1 MRRLSG
7 SDALFLSMESGTAY
21 QHVGGLVLLDPA
33 GGGDFSTARIRETVG
48 ARLHLVPK
56 FMWKLKEVPLN
67 LDRPVWVEDTGFDLD
82 RHIKRIAVPSPGGR
96 REMGDLVGQLSAR
109 QLDRRFPL
117 WEMWIIEGL
126 NGGAGVGVY
135 MKYHHC
141 MMDGMTGASL
151 ADQLFDLEPN
161 PAPSP
166 QPATLHSE
174 PGEVGEHDPSDLE
187 LLARSVVSN
196 LAVPVRVAGYLRSTV
211 ERGAIIMWQKRGK
224 KALPGLTA
232 PNTILNGVLGPNRQ
246 SVFASVSLADL
257 KRLRK
262 ELDVKVNDI
271 VLAMTAG
278 ALRTYFQEQGDLPD
292 GPLTTIVPVSTQL
305 ADDNGAGNQIATVP
319 VALPTHLADPLE
331 RVQAVFD
338 STSAAKEMLSA
349 VRARSIQSIGEVAPP
364 LLLNLASRTIQ
375 TQTVAGLL
383 PTAVTLVV
391 SNVPGPP
398 IPLYMS
404 GAKVLGIYT
413 SSVLM
418 ANMGCNITMLSYED
432 RVDFGISLDPDM
444 VPNGHRIGELMID
457 SLAELLKAA
466 GLGDPTPVE
475 DPFTVVHQPKK
486 AFRAKP

>member
-7 SDALFLSMESGTAY
+7 SDALFLSMESSTAY
-21 QHVGGLVLLDPA
+21 QHVGGLVLLDPQA
-33 GGGDFSTARIRETVG
+33 GMGFSTERIRQTT
-48 ARLHLVPK
+48 ADRLHLVPK
-56 FMWKLKEVPLN
+56 FRWKLKEVPLH
-67 LDRPVWVEDTGFDLD
+67 LDRPVWVEDTAFDLD

-96 REMGDLVGQLSAR
+96 RELGELVGQLSAR

-117 WEMWIIEGL
+117 WEMWIIEGVS
-126 NGGAGVGVY
+126 GGTGVAIY

-161 PAPSP
+161 PAPTQTP
-166 QPATLHSE
+166 PTLTVKADE
-174 PGEVGEHDPSDLE
+174 PGPHDPSDLE
-187 LLARSVVSN
+187 LVARSFVSN
-196 LAVPVRVAGYLRSTV
+196 LAIPLRVANYLKSTV
-211 ERGAIIMWQKRGK
+211 ERGAIIAWNKRGK
-224 KALPGLTA
+224 PALPGLTA

-246 SVFASVSLADL
+246 AVFASVSLADV

-271 VLAMTAG
+271 VLAMVAG
-278 ALRTYFQEQGDLPD
+278 ALREYFIEQDALPD
-292 GPLTTIVPVSTQL
+292 GPLTTIVPVSTQV
-305 ADDNGAGNQIATVP
+305 ADNEHAGNQIATTP
-319 VALPTHLADPLE
+319 VSLPTDLADPLE
-331 RVQAVFD
+331 RVQAVFE
-338 STSAAKEMLSA
+338 STSAAKTMLKA
-349 VRARSIQSIGEVAPP
+349 VRARNIQSIGEVAPP

-375 TQTVAGLL
+375 TQTVMGLL

-418 ANMGCNITMLSYED
+418 ANMGSNITLLSYED
-432 RVDFGISLDPDM
+432 RIDFGITVDPDL
-444 VPNGHRIGELMID
+444 VPRAYRIGELLQA

-475 DPFTVVHQPKK
+475 DPFEVGSAPGKGT
-486 AFRAKP
+486 RSTR

>member
-7 SDALFLSMESGTAY
+7 SDALFLSMESSTAY
-21 QHVGGLVLLDPA
+21 QHVGGLVLLDPLA
-33 GGGDFSTARIRETVG
+33 GMGFSTERIRQTT
-48 ARLHLVPK
+48 ADRLHLVPK
-56 FMWKLKEVPLN
+56 FMWKLKEVPLH
-67 LDRPVWVEDTGFDLD
+67 LDRPVWVEDTAFDLD

-96 REMGDLVGQLSAR
+96 RELGDLVGQLSAR

-117 WEMWIIEGL
+117 WEMWIIEGVS
-126 NGGAGVGVY
+126 GGTGVAVY

-161 PAPSP
+161 PAPSQTP
-166 QPATLHSE
+166 PTLTVA
-174 PGEVGEHDPSDLE
+174 PGDAGQHDPGDLE
-187 LLARSVVSN
+187 LVARSFVSN
-196 LAVPVRVAGYLRSTV
+196 LAIPLRVANYLKSTV
-211 ERGAIIMWQKRGK
+211 ERGAIIAWNKRGK
-224 KALPGLTA
+224 PALPGLTA

-246 SVFASVSLADL
+246 AVFASVALSDV

-271 VLAMTAG
+271 VLALVAG
-278 ALRTYFQEQGDLPD
+278 ALRDYFIEQDALPD
-292 GPLTTIVPVSTQL
+292 GPLTAIVPVSTQV
-305 ADDNGAGNQIATVP
+305 ADDNHAGNQIATTP
-319 VALPTHLADPLE
+319 VSLPTDLADPLE
-331 RVQAVFD
+331 RVQAVFE
-338 STSAAKEMLSA
+338 STSAAKTMLKA

-375 TQTVAGLL
+375 TQTVTGLL

-418 ANMGCNITMLSYED
+418 ANMGSNITLLSYED
-432 RVDFGISLDPDM
+432 RIDFGITVDPDM
-444 VPNGHRIGELMID
+444 VPRAYRIGELLQV

-475 DPFTVVHQPKK
+475 DPFDRPVAQPARK
-486 AFRAKP
+486 AR